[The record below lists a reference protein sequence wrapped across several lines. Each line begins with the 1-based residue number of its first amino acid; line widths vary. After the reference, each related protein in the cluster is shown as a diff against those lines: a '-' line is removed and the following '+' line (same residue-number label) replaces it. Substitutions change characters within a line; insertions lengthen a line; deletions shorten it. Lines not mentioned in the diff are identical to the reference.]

1 MCDDKII
8 TRKAYAAM
16 HVMQW
21 RQTDKDSYRV
31 SADRQRTWAQLCLL
45 ICVNTVF
52 AARWGTWEYLY
63 LLCICERGLRNGND
77 RECCELSCHGK
88 YMSQS
93 VKDGPTCY
101 RKFTWWGL
109 HPSNQEP
116 SEPHI
121 TLLFTYSAHDWKS
134 YQTLQKSIATP
145 HTVISTFRFLCVQF
159 IPLKSSQ
166 LK

>member
-1 MCDDKII
+1 MSCSGGKQ
-8 TRKAYAAM
+8 TRT
-16 HVMQW
+16 VTECL
-21 RQTDKDSYRV
+21 QTDSGPGHSCVCLYVWIQYLQHGELHENIYICFAFVKGVWEMETTENAV
-31 SADRQRTWAQLCLL
+31 SWAGHK
-45 ICVNTVF
+45 F
-52 AARWGTWEYLY
+52 
-63 LLCICERGLRNGND
+63 
-77 RECCELSCHGK
+77 
-88 YMSQS
+88 MSKS
-93 VKDGPTCY
+93 VKDDPTCY
-101 RKFTWWGL
+101 RKFTWRGL